1 MVPKRTVGAK
11 PLLKRDSENGSL
23 VLLKKRRSNACVK
36 SGPIAFLSL
45 MVKRCSPGEE
55 VAAVIRA
62 NLVRISWSGIL
73 ELLM

>member
-1 MVPKRTVGAK
+1 MARRRTVGAK
-11 PLLKRDSENGSL
+11 PLLKHDSENGSL

-45 MVKRCSPGEE
+45 MVKRCSLGEE
-55 VAAVIRA
+55 VAEVIRA
-62 NLVRISWSGIL
+62 SLVRIRWRGIL